1 MENMQLKVTGMTCG
15 HCKTAVEEAL
25 KEVSGVSDVS
35 VDLENGLAEIH
46 GEVNLQDLIDAVVE
60 EGYEAVL
67 QTAA

>member
-1 MENMQLKVTGMTCG
+1 MQLKVTGMTCG

-35 VDLENGLAEIH
+35 VDLEHGLAEVQ
-46 GEVNLQDLIDAVVE
+46 GELNLQDLIDAVVE

>member
-1 MENMQLKVTGMTCG
+1 MTCG

-35 VDLENGLAEIH
+35 VDLENGLAEIQ